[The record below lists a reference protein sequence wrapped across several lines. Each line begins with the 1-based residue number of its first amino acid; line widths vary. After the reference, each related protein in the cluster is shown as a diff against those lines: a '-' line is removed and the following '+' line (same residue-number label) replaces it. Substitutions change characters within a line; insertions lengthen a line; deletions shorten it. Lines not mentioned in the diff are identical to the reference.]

1 MISITNHFGHC
12 ISHSSVLE
20 LETDVCNSLLQSN
33 SLLPATILKEDNV
46 TLHFCWDNFDL
57 QEETASGAG
66 TTHSAHGIAIQ
77 EVTSGT
83 QVTTHLQELE
93 QQHSSRQRTV
103 DYQPQPLQPCFVNQK
118 VEPKLNIVETSV
130 TNHTS
135 AQYASQADFIWI
147 LARYRFSSDQCI
159 PSWAGW
165 VSLTGNNLSMANVQ
179 TTVGYMQP
187 VLRPIT
193 ENDTLQHILQ
203 VSVDA
208 TKEVKQKTTFF
219 TGDLAVAKKAFMIV
233 WQNQRFQSVVVRLGM
248 FHFLCSYMAALG
260 KLVRGSGLGDVIV
273 QSGICASGSIEAV
286 LAGKHY
292 NRALRVHKVV
302 LESLQ
307 RLLLEQFL
315 NESTEAT
322 ELFQQLSDDLQLC
335 KDRLQ
340 LEAILSKPSAVRF
353 FNLYTTFKE
362 RIISGEKGSTPQ
374 FWLQYAER
382 VWLILRLLRAT
393 KENDFDLHLSCLQD
407 MCPLLFAMDY
417 HNYARYATVYFL
429 HMLNL
434 SHNHPDAIQHLRQ
447 GGFSV
452 ARSSVPA
459 CRIPVDQTIEQTIN
473 CQAKSKG
480 GIVGFS
486 RNSAA
491 YFRWCMTRH
500 VRASFLAAT
509 LEMAGMTGDD
519 VNKVHKDLQPS
530 GTRTSEDNVKR
541 MTESFLSFMNPFS
554 VEEPGL
560 YCLSSG
566 MPAPESVQEALLSA
580 DTRGKEAFNIF
591 ITERLVNKTLSF
603 HAPLK
608 KVGLKTFASVHKT
621 KTVRASS
628 NKTIQV
634 AAQRDIF
641 GQLMMISQENNINLQ
656 KVMCYPLSPIPWSMA
671 TPDGM
676 PAKTD
681 KSKLMQLL
689 EKEQVLQ
696 DLDRSK
702 CTSIVDGM
710 VLLHSLT
717 ALPSTFAEL
726 ADKVLRCLPASTRV
740 DFVADTYHPDSIK
753 MMERI
758 RRGQSETFLLSGP
771 NTKVPRDWKKFL
783 SNGENKNQL
792 IEFLLSEWMKDC
804 YAEKLL
810 NKQLYVTSG
819 TKCFRLTSMDG
830 KCTQGHPVPEL
841 ESTQEEADTRIILH
855 CFHQDSSTE
864 PEGIIIRSIDTDV
877 FVLLLHFSSQFNK
890 KVYMDTGTGNHRR
903 MICMSDLA
911 ASYDKDF
918 CEALLGI
925 HAFSG
930 CDSTSSFITKGKK
943 TVMKTVSKHKVFQDT
958 FCSLG
963 RQSLSSDTLESLEHF
978 VCCLYNRPK
987 VKYVNQLRFDLLKEK
1002 FDTKKGPLLACYNG
1016 TDLSLLPPCQCTL
1029 QMHIQRVHY
1038 QVEVWKSAGEAQPAI
1053 DGPAGRG
1060 WEITEEGGL
1069 EIRWSEE
1076 DILPQELVD
1085 ILCDQQVLEEENEDF
1100 ELVNLCDAVQ
1110 EEGCEEGC
1118 DTEES
1123 TNE

>member
-1 MISITNHFGHC
+1 MKTVLSGKKAITEKKEVVASSIAQDMCYAVTNGTWKMPKHVLLGTAIRHLTGSAEMISITNHFGHC

-118 VEPKLNIVETSV
+118 VEPKLNIVET
-130 TNHTS
+130 
-135 AQYASQADFIWI
+135 
-147 LARYRFSSDQCI
+147 R
-159 PSWAGW
+159 
-165 VSLTGNNLSMANVQ
+165 
-179 TTVGYMQP
+179 
-187 VLRPIT
+187 
-193 ENDTLQHILQ
+193 
-203 VSVDA
+203 
-208 TKEVKQKTTFF
+208 
-219 TGDLAVAKKAFMIV
+219 
-233 WQNQRFQSVVVRLGM
+233 M

-407 MCPLLFAMDY
+407 MCPLLFAMDH

-771 NTKVPRDWKKFL
+771 NTKV
-783 SNGENKNQL
+783 
-792 IEFLLSEWMKDC
+792 
-804 YAEKLL
+804 
-810 NKQLYVTSG
+810 
-819 TKCFRLTSMDG
+819 
-830 KCTQGHPVPEL
+830 
-841 ESTQEEADTRIILH
+841 
-855 CFHQDSSTE
+855 
-864 PEGIIIRSIDTDV
+864 
-877 FVLLLHFSSQFNK
+877 
-890 KVYMDTGTGNHRR
+890 
-903 MICMSDLA
+903 
-911 ASYDKDF
+911 
-918 CEALLGI
+918 
-925 HAFSG
+925 
-930 CDSTSSFITKGKK
+930 
-943 TVMKTVSKHKVFQDT
+943 
-958 FCSLG
+958 
-963 RQSLSSDTLESLEHF
+963 
-978 VCCLYNRPK
+978 
-987 VKYVNQLRFDLLKEK
+987 KYVNQLRFDLLKEK

-1085 ILCDQQVLEEENEDF
+1085 ILCDQQVPEEENEDF

>member
-1 MISITNHFGHC
+1 MKTVLSGKKAITEKKEVVASSIAQDMCYAVTNGTWKMPKHVLLGTAIRHLTGSAEMISITNHFGHC

-118 VEPKLNIVETSV
+118 VEPKLNIVET
-130 TNHTS
+130 T
-135 AQYASQADFIWI
+135 
-147 LARYRFSSDQCI
+147 
-159 PSWAGW
+159 
-165 VSLTGNNLSMANVQ
+165 
-179 TTVGYMQP
+179 
-187 VLRPIT
+187 
-193 ENDTLQHILQ
+193 
-203 VSVDA
+203 
-208 TKEVKQKTTFF
+208 
-219 TGDLAVAKKAFMIV
+219 
-233 WQNQRFQSVVVRLGM
+233 
-248 FHFLCSYMAALG
+248 LG

-292 NRALRVHKVV
+292 NRALRVHK
-302 LESLQ
+302 
-307 RLLLEQFL
+307 
-315 NESTEAT
+315 N
-322 ELFQQLSDDLQLC
+322 
-335 KDRLQ
+335 
-340 LEAILSKPSAVRF
+340 
-353 FNLYTTFKE
+353 
-362 RIISGEKGSTPQ
+362 
-374 FWLQYAER
+374 
-382 VWLILRLLRAT
+382 
-393 KENDFDLHLSCLQD
+393 QD
-407 MCPLLFAMDY
+407 S
-417 HNYARYATVYFL
+417 TVY
-429 HMLNL
+429 
-434 SHNHPDAIQHLRQ
+434 HL
-447 GGFSV
+447 
-452 ARSSVPA
+452 VP
-459 CRIPVDQTIEQTIN
+459 V
-473 CQAKSKG
+473 
-480 GIVGFS
+480 
-486 RNSAA
+486 
-491 YFRWCMTRH
+491 
-500 VRASFLAAT
+500 
-509 LEMAGMTGDD
+509 
-519 VNKVHKDLQPS
+519 
-530 GTRTSEDNVKR
+530 
-541 MTESFLSFMNPFS
+541 
-554 VEEPGL
+554 
-560 YCLSSG
+560 
-566 MPAPESVQEALLSA
+566 PESVQEALLSA

-753 MMERI
+753 MMKRI

-943 TVMKTVSKHKVFQDT
+943 TVIKTVSKHKVFQDT

-1085 ILCDQQVLEEENEDF
+1085 ILCDQHVPEEENEDF

>member
-77 EVTSGT
+77 E
-83 QVTTHLQELE
+83 
-93 QQHSSRQRTV
+93 
-103 DYQPQPLQPCFVNQK
+103 
-118 VEPKLNIVETSV
+118 
-130 TNHTS
+130 
-135 AQYASQADFIWI
+135 
-147 LARYRFSSDQCI
+147 
-159 PSWAGW
+159 
-165 VSLTGNNLSMANVQ
+165 

-315 NESTEAT
+315 NESTEDT

-407 MCPLLFAMDY
+407 MCPLLFAMDH

-771 NTKVPRDWKKFL
+771 NTKV
-783 SNGENKNQL
+783 
-792 IEFLLSEWMKDC
+792 
-804 YAEKLL
+804 
-810 NKQLYVTSG
+810 
-819 TKCFRLTSMDG
+819 
-830 KCTQGHPVPEL
+830 
-841 ESTQEEADTRIILH
+841 
-855 CFHQDSSTE
+855 
-864 PEGIIIRSIDTDV
+864 
-877 FVLLLHFSSQFNK
+877 
-890 KVYMDTGTGNHRR
+890 
-903 MICMSDLA
+903 
-911 ASYDKDF
+911 
-918 CEALLGI
+918 
-925 HAFSG
+925 
-930 CDSTSSFITKGKK
+930 
-943 TVMKTVSKHKVFQDT
+943 
-958 FCSLG
+958 
-963 RQSLSSDTLESLEHF
+963 
-978 VCCLYNRPK
+978 
-987 VKYVNQLRFDLLKEK
+987 KYVNQLRFDLLKEK

-1085 ILCDQQVLEEENEDF
+1085 ILCDQQVPEEENEDF

-1118 DTEES
+1118 DTEKS

>member
-1 MISITNHFGHC
+1 MKTVLSGKKAITEKKEVVASSIAQDMCYAVTNGTWKMPKHVLLGTAIRHLTGSAEMISITNHFGHC

-103 DYQPQPLQPCFVNQK
+103 DYQPQPLQPCCFVNQK

-407 MCPLLFAMDY
+407 MCPLLFAMDH

-689 EKEQVLQ
+689 EKEQV
-696 DLDRSK
+696 
-702 CTSIVDGM
+702 
-710 VLLHSLT
+710 
-717 ALPSTFAEL
+717 
-726 ADKVLRCLPASTRV
+726 
-740 DFVADTYHPDSIK
+740 
-753 MMERI
+753 
-758 RRGQSETFLLSGP
+758 
-771 NTKVPRDWKKFL
+771 
-783 SNGENKNQL
+783 
-792 IEFLLSEWMKDC
+792 
-804 YAEKLL
+804 
-810 NKQLYVTSG
+810 
-819 TKCFRLTSMDG
+819 
-830 KCTQGHPVPEL
+830 
-841 ESTQEEADTRIILH
+841 
-855 CFHQDSSTE
+855 
-864 PEGIIIRSIDTDV
+864 
-877 FVLLLHFSSQFNK
+877 
-890 KVYMDTGTGNHRR
+890 
-903 MICMSDLA
+903 
-911 ASYDKDF
+911 
-918 CEALLGI
+918 
-925 HAFSG
+925 
-930 CDSTSSFITKGKK
+930 
-943 TVMKTVSKHKVFQDT
+943 
-958 FCSLG
+958 
-963 RQSLSSDTLESLEHF
+963 
-978 VCCLYNRPK
+978 
-987 VKYVNQLRFDLLKEK
+987 KYVNQLRFDLLKEK

-1085 ILCDQQVLEEENEDF
+1085 ILCDQQVPEEENEDF

>member
-118 VEPKLNIVETSV
+118 VEPKVNIVET
-130 TNHTS
+130 
-135 AQYASQADFIWI
+135 
-147 LARYRFSSDQCI
+147 R
-159 PSWAGW
+159 
-165 VSLTGNNLSMANVQ
+165 
-179 TTVGYMQP
+179 
-187 VLRPIT
+187 
-193 ENDTLQHILQ
+193 
-203 VSVDA
+203 
-208 TKEVKQKTTFF
+208 
-219 TGDLAVAKKAFMIV
+219 
-233 WQNQRFQSVVVRLGM
+233 M

-407 MCPLLFAMDY
+407 MCPLLFAMDH

-452 ARSSVPA
+452 ARFSVPA

-519 VNKVHKDLQPS
+519 INKVHKDLQPS

-689 EKEQVLQ
+689 EKEQV
-696 DLDRSK
+696 
-702 CTSIVDGM
+702 
-710 VLLHSLT
+710 
-717 ALPSTFAEL
+717 
-726 ADKVLRCLPASTRV
+726 
-740 DFVADTYHPDSIK
+740 
-753 MMERI
+753 
-758 RRGQSETFLLSGP
+758 
-771 NTKVPRDWKKFL
+771 
-783 SNGENKNQL
+783 
-792 IEFLLSEWMKDC
+792 
-804 YAEKLL
+804 
-810 NKQLYVTSG
+810 
-819 TKCFRLTSMDG
+819 
-830 KCTQGHPVPEL
+830 
-841 ESTQEEADTRIILH
+841 
-855 CFHQDSSTE
+855 
-864 PEGIIIRSIDTDV
+864 
-877 FVLLLHFSSQFNK
+877 
-890 KVYMDTGTGNHRR
+890 
-903 MICMSDLA
+903 
-911 ASYDKDF
+911 
-918 CEALLGI
+918 
-925 HAFSG
+925 
-930 CDSTSSFITKGKK
+930 
-943 TVMKTVSKHKVFQDT
+943 
-958 FCSLG
+958 
-963 RQSLSSDTLESLEHF
+963 
-978 VCCLYNRPK
+978 
-987 VKYVNQLRFDLLKEK
+987 KYVNQLRFDLLKEK

-1053 DGPAGRG
+1053 DGPAGIG

-1085 ILCDQQVLEEENEDF
+1085 ILCDQQVPEEENEDF

>member
-292 NRALRVHKVV
+292 NRALR
-302 LESLQ
+302 
-307 RLLLEQFL
+307 
-315 NESTEAT
+315 
-322 ELFQQLSDDLQLC
+322 
-335 KDRLQ
+335 
-340 LEAILSKPSAVRF
+340 
-353 FNLYTTFKE
+353 
-362 RIISGEKGSTPQ
+362 
-374 FWLQYAER
+374 
-382 VWLILRLLRAT
+382 
-393 KENDFDLHLSCLQD
+393 D
-407 MCPLLFAMDY
+407 MCPLLFAMDH

-689 EKEQVLQ
+689 EKEQV
-696 DLDRSK
+696 
-702 CTSIVDGM
+702 
-710 VLLHSLT
+710 
-717 ALPSTFAEL
+717 
-726 ADKVLRCLPASTRV
+726 
-740 DFVADTYHPDSIK
+740 
-753 MMERI
+753 
-758 RRGQSETFLLSGP
+758 
-771 NTKVPRDWKKFL
+771 
-783 SNGENKNQL
+783 
-792 IEFLLSEWMKDC
+792 
-804 YAEKLL
+804 
-810 NKQLYVTSG
+810 
-819 TKCFRLTSMDG
+819 
-830 KCTQGHPVPEL
+830 
-841 ESTQEEADTRIILH
+841 
-855 CFHQDSSTE
+855 
-864 PEGIIIRSIDTDV
+864 
-877 FVLLLHFSSQFNK
+877 
-890 KVYMDTGTGNHRR
+890 
-903 MICMSDLA
+903 
-911 ASYDKDF
+911 
-918 CEALLGI
+918 
-925 HAFSG
+925 
-930 CDSTSSFITKGKK
+930 
-943 TVMKTVSKHKVFQDT
+943 
-958 FCSLG
+958 
-963 RQSLSSDTLESLEHF
+963 
-978 VCCLYNRPK
+978 
-987 VKYVNQLRFDLLKEK
+987 KYVNQLRFDLLKEK

-1085 ILCDQQVLEEENEDF
+1085 ILCDQQVPEEENEDF

>member
-1 MISITNHFGHC
+1 MKTVLSGKKAITEKKEVVASSIAQDMCYAVTNGTWKMPKHVLLGTAIRHLTGSAEMISITNHFGHC

-233 WQNQRFQSVVVRLGM
+233 WQNQRFQSVLVRLGM

-407 MCPLLFAMDY
+407 MCPLLFAMDH

-509 LEMAGMTGDD
+509 LEMAGMTGARFLHKLRFKRDND

-689 EKEQVLQ
+689 EKEQV
-696 DLDRSK
+696 
-702 CTSIVDGM
+702 
-710 VLLHSLT
+710 
-717 ALPSTFAEL
+717 
-726 ADKVLRCLPASTRV
+726 
-740 DFVADTYHPDSIK
+740 
-753 MMERI
+753 
-758 RRGQSETFLLSGP
+758 
-771 NTKVPRDWKKFL
+771 
-783 SNGENKNQL
+783 
-792 IEFLLSEWMKDC
+792 
-804 YAEKLL
+804 
-810 NKQLYVTSG
+810 
-819 TKCFRLTSMDG
+819 
-830 KCTQGHPVPEL
+830 
-841 ESTQEEADTRIILH
+841 
-855 CFHQDSSTE
+855 
-864 PEGIIIRSIDTDV
+864 
-877 FVLLLHFSSQFNK
+877 
-890 KVYMDTGTGNHRR
+890 
-903 MICMSDLA
+903 
-911 ASYDKDF
+911 
-918 CEALLGI
+918 
-925 HAFSG
+925 
-930 CDSTSSFITKGKK
+930 
-943 TVMKTVSKHKVFQDT
+943 
-958 FCSLG
+958 
-963 RQSLSSDTLESLEHF
+963 
-978 VCCLYNRPK
+978 
-987 VKYVNQLRFDLLKEK
+987 KYVNQLRFDLLKEK

-1085 ILCDQQVLEEENEDF
+1085 ILCDQQVPEEENEDF

>member
-1 MISITNHFGHC
+1 MKVAYRDAFNSICEYVEKTVIAQAQVERLTMLHERFLAIMQEIHPKFYNPNYRTQKLKEKLSLHFGTRIQFWAPNQRSQLVYSSHLPVGQAVEIGFVAAASEERRLEEAALTLRRLIIDASRQSTHYPWPPSASFLLSDETKPPKSVLQFMKTVLSGKKAITEKKEVVASSIAQDMCYAVTNGTWKMPKHVLLGTAIRHLTGSAEMISITNHFGHC

-118 VEPKLNIVETSV
+118 VEPKLNIVET
-130 TNHTS
+130 
-135 AQYASQADFIWI
+135 
-147 LARYRFSSDQCI
+147 R
-159 PSWAGW
+159 
-165 VSLTGNNLSMANVQ
+165 
-179 TTVGYMQP
+179 
-187 VLRPIT
+187 
-193 ENDTLQHILQ
+193 
-203 VSVDA
+203 
-208 TKEVKQKTTFF
+208 
-219 TGDLAVAKKAFMIV
+219 
-233 WQNQRFQSVVVRLGM
+233 M

-393 KENDFDLHLSCLQD
+393 NENDFDLHLSCLQD
-407 MCPLLFAMDY
+407 MCPLLFAMDH

-771 NTKVPRDWKKFL
+771 NTKV
-783 SNGENKNQL
+783 
-792 IEFLLSEWMKDC
+792 
-804 YAEKLL
+804 
-810 NKQLYVTSG
+810 
-819 TKCFRLTSMDG
+819 
-830 KCTQGHPVPEL
+830 
-841 ESTQEEADTRIILH
+841 
-855 CFHQDSSTE
+855 
-864 PEGIIIRSIDTDV
+864 
-877 FVLLLHFSSQFNK
+877 
-890 KVYMDTGTGNHRR
+890 
-903 MICMSDLA
+903 
-911 ASYDKDF
+911 
-918 CEALLGI
+918 
-925 HAFSG
+925 
-930 CDSTSSFITKGKK
+930 
-943 TVMKTVSKHKVFQDT
+943 
-958 FCSLG
+958 
-963 RQSLSSDTLESLEHF
+963 
-978 VCCLYNRPK
+978 
-987 VKYVNQLRFDLLKEK
+987 KYVNQLRFDLLKEK

-1085 ILCDQQVLEEENEDF
+1085 ILCDQQVPEEENEDF

>member
-1 MISITNHFGHC
+1 M
-12 ISHSSVLE
+12 
-20 LETDVCNSLLQSN
+20 
-33 SLLPATILKEDNV
+33 
-46 TLHFCWDNFDL
+46 
-57 QEETASGAG
+57 
-66 TTHSAHGIAIQ
+66 
-77 EVTSGT
+77 
-83 QVTTHLQELE
+83 
-93 QQHSSRQRTV
+93 
-103 DYQPQPLQPCFVNQK
+103 
-118 VEPKLNIVETSV
+118 
-130 TNHTS
+130 
-135 AQYASQADFIWI
+135 
-147 LARYRFSSDQCI
+147 
-159 PSWAGW
+159 
-165 VSLTGNNLSMANVQ
+165 
-179 TTVGYMQP
+179 
-187 VLRPIT
+187 
-193 ENDTLQHILQ
+193 
-203 VSVDA
+203 
-208 TKEVKQKTTFF
+208 
-219 TGDLAVAKKAFMIV
+219 TGDLAVAKKAYVIV
-233 WQNQRFQSVVVRLGM
+233 WQNERFQNVVVRLGM

-260 KLVRGSGLGDVIV
+260 KLVRGSGLGDIIV

-292 NRALRVHKVV
+292 NRALRVHKAV

-307 RLLLEQFL
+307 RLLLKSFL
-315 NESTEAT
+315 SESTEAAD
-322 ELFQQLSDDLQLC
+322 LFQQLSDDLQLC
-335 KDRLQ
+335 RDRHQ
-340 LEAILSKPSAVRF
+340 LEAILRNPSVVLL
-353 FNLYTTFKE
+353 FNLYTSFKDS
-362 RIISGEKGSTPQ
+362 IISGERGKTPQ
-374 FWLQYAER
+374 FWLQYAEK

-407 MCPLLFAMDY
+407 MCPLFFAMDH

-434 SHNHPDAIQHLRQ
+434 RHNQPDAEQHLRQ
-447 GGFSV
+447 GAFSV
-452 ARSSVPA
+452 SRSSVPA

-509 LEMAGMTGDD
+509 LEMAGMTCDD

-530 GTRTSEDNVKR
+530 ETRTSEDNVKR
-541 MTESFLSFMNPFS
+541 MTDSFRSFMNPFS
-554 VEEPGL
+554 VEEHGL

-566 MPAPESVQEALLSA
+566 MPAPESVQEALLSV
-580 DTRGKEAFNIF
+580 DTSGKAAFNTF
-591 ITERLVNKTLSF
+591 VTERLVNKALSF

-608 KVGLKTFASVHKT
+608 KVGLKTFAAVHKT
-621 KTVRASS
+621 KTVKASS
-628 NKTIQV
+628 NKLLQV

-656 KVMCYPLSPIPWSMA
+656 KVMCYPLSPIPWSLA

-681 KSKLMQLL
+681 KSKLLHLL
-689 EKEQVLQ
+689 EKEQELQ
-696 DLDRSK
+696 DLDHSK

-710 VLLHSLT
+710 VLLQSLT

-740 DFVADTYHPDSIK
+740 DFVTDTYRSDSIK

-819 TKCFRLTSMDG
+819 TKCFRLTSTDG
-830 KCTQGHPVPEL
+830 KSTQADPVPEL

-855 CFHQDSSTE
+855 CFHQDSSAG
-864 PEGIIIRSIDTDV
+864 PERIIIRSIDTDV
-877 FVLLLHFSSQFNK
+877 FILLLHFSSEVNK
-890 KVYMDTGTGNHRR
+890 KVYFDTGTGNHRR
-903 MICMSDLA
+903 LICMSDLA
-911 ASYDKDF
+911 ASYGKDY

-930 CDSTSSFITKGKK
+930 CDSTSSFVTKGKIR
-943 TVMKTVSKHKVFQDT
+943 VMKTFSKHKTFQDT
-958 FCSLG
+958 FCALG
-963 RQSLSSDTLESLEHF
+963 KQALSPDILESLEHF

-987 VKYVNQLRFDLLKEK
+987 VKDINQLRFDLLKEK
-1002 FDTKKGPLLACYNG
+1002 FDTAKGPVLSCYNG
-1016 TDLSLLPPCQCTL
+1016 TDLSLLPPCRSSL
-1029 QMHIQRVHY
+1029 YMHIKRADF
-1038 QVEVWKSAGEAQPAI
+1038 QVEVWKSAGETQPAI

-1060 WEITEEGGL
+1060 WKITEEGCL
-1069 EIRWSEE
+1069 EIRWCED

-1085 ILCDQQVLEEENEDF
+1085 ILCDQQVPEVENEDF
-1100 ELVNLCDAVQ
+1100 ELVNLCDAIQ

>member
-118 VEPKLNIVETSV
+118 VEPKLNIVET
-130 TNHTS
+130 
-135 AQYASQADFIWI
+135 
-147 LARYRFSSDQCI
+147 R
-159 PSWAGW
+159 
-165 VSLTGNNLSMANVQ
+165 
-179 TTVGYMQP
+179 
-187 VLRPIT
+187 
-193 ENDTLQHILQ
+193 
-203 VSVDA
+203 
-208 TKEVKQKTTFF
+208 
-219 TGDLAVAKKAFMIV
+219 
-233 WQNQRFQSVVVRLGM
+233 M

-407 MCPLLFAMDY
+407 MCPLLFAMDH

-591 ITERLVNKTLSF
+591 ITERLVNKTLNF

-771 NTKVPRDWKKFL
+771 NTK
-783 SNGENKNQL
+783 
-792 IEFLLSEWMKDC
+792 
-804 YAEKLL
+804 
-810 NKQLYVTSG
+810 
-819 TKCFRLTSMDG
+819 
-830 KCTQGHPVPEL
+830 
-841 ESTQEEADTRIILH
+841 
-855 CFHQDSSTE
+855 
-864 PEGIIIRSIDTDV
+864 
-877 FVLLLHFSSQFNK
+877 
-890 KVYMDTGTGNHRR
+890 
-903 MICMSDLA
+903 
-911 ASYDKDF
+911 
-918 CEALLGI
+918 
-925 HAFSG
+925 
-930 CDSTSSFITKGKK
+930 
-943 TVMKTVSKHKVFQDT
+943 
-958 FCSLG
+958 
-963 RQSLSSDTLESLEHF
+963 
-978 VCCLYNRPK
+978 
-987 VKYVNQLRFDLLKEK
+987 LRFDLLKEK

-1085 ILCDQQVLEEENEDF
+1085 ILCDQQVPEEENEDF